1 MAPRPRDASLS
12 ALIYA
17 DLSAYVNVK
26 LEHFMVRFILRALVA
41 AIGFWV
47 AAHLVPGVHV
57 TGWKTVLAAGL
68 VLGIVNAFVRP
79 IVTLLTLPVT
89 VITLGLFLLVVN
101 GLMVLLVSFV
111 VDRFHGHM
119 HIGGILNAI
128 FVTIVVWLVSLVG
141 SIFIGGD
148 ERVRR

>member
-1 MAPRPRDASLS
+1 
-12 ALIYA
+12 
-17 DLSAYVNVK
+17 
-26 LEHFMVRFILRALVA
+26 MVRFILRALVA

-47 AAHLVPGVHV
+47 AAHIVPGVHV
-57 TGWKTVLAAGL
+57 TGWKTILAAGL
-68 VLGIVNAFVRP
+68 VLGVVNAFVRP

-89 VITLGLFLLVVN
+89 IITLGLFLLVIN
-101 GLMVLLVSFV
+101 GLMVLLVSFL
-111 VDRFHGHM
+111 VDHFHGHM
-119 HIGGILNAI
+119 HIGGIVNAI

>member
-1 MAPRPRDASLS
+1 
-12 ALIYA
+12 
-17 DLSAYVNVK
+17 
-26 LEHFMVRFILRALVA
+26 MVRFILRALVA

-119 HIGGILNAI
+119 HIGGILNAV

>member
-1 MAPRPRDASLS
+1 
-12 ALIYA
+12 
-17 DLSAYVNVK
+17 
-26 LEHFMVRFILRALVA
+26 MVRFILRALVA
-41 AIGFWV
+41 ALGFWV

-79 IVTLLTLPVT
+79 VVTLLTLPVT
-89 VITLGLFLLVVN
+89 VLTLGLFLLVVN
-101 GLMVLLVSFV
+101 ALMVLLVSFI